1 MGQMR
6 LMTVVML
13 AVLGCMAQTAVAMG
27 MPTADTTMVTVD
39 STSQRYDAFF
49 MEAMVQRQKGNHDA
63 AFDLLKH
70 CLEIRPDASEAH
82 YYLAQ
87 YYSAL
92 RDNDHALT
100 HLKRAAEIDSQTP
113 IYLETLAQAYIAIK
127 DLDSAISVLTTLA
140 EQDKNRDDILETL
153 LNLYMQQEKYEEA
166 VAMLERLEQ
175 VNGRS
180 ERLTLIKS
188 EIYNTMG
195 DRKAALA
202 EIKALADQ
210 YPNDLGYRAEYASML
225 LSNGEQKAGLG
236 VLDDILQEE
245 PDNTRALVCL
255 HDYYEGEGMQQ
266 KADSIIERV
275 MLSRHTTQ
283 EQRFALFRQQI
294 RKSEMAGGDSTA
306 VLQLFHKVLAQPQ
319 SDATIAAL
327 CATYMSLKEMPRD
340 TIDRALEQV
349 LAIAPDDAAARLQ
362 LVRSAWM
369 DEDTDRVI
377 ALCQTARQYNP
388 DEMAF
393 YYYQGMTHYQRGEKD
408 EALNTFQNGIG
419 VINDESD
426 PAIVSDFYA
435 IMGDLLHERGQARQA
450 FEAYDSCLQW
460 KDDNLGC
467 LNNYA
472 YYLSELGQ
480 QLEKA
485 EEMSRKTIKAESK
498 NATYLDTYAWILFQQ
513 KRYAEARIY
522 IDQALQNDS
531 DSSAVII
538 EHGGDIY
545 ALSGDIN
552 RAMELWKAAAAKPD
566 QKDNKILFRKIKL
579 KKYLKE

>member
-1 MGQMR
+1 
-6 LMTVVML
+6 
-13 AVLGCMAQTAVAMG
+13 
-27 MPTADTTMVTVD
+27 
-39 STSQRYDAFF
+39 
-49 MEAMVQRQKGNHDA
+49 
-63 AFDLLKH
+63 
-70 CLEIRPDASEAH
+70 
-82 YYLAQ
+82 
-87 YYSAL
+87 
-92 RDNDHALT
+92 
-100 HLKRAAEIDSQTP
+100 
-113 IYLETLAQAYIAIK
+113 
-127 DLDSAISVLTTLA
+127 
-140 EQDKNRDDILETL
+140 
-153 LNLYMQQEKYEEA
+153 
-166 VAMLERLEQ
+166 
-175 VNGRS
+175 
-180 ERLTLIKS
+180 
-188 EIYNTMG
+188 
-195 DRKAALA
+195 
-202 EIKALADQ
+202 
-210 YPNDLGYRAEYASML
+210 
-225 LSNGEQKAGLG
+225 
-236 VLDDILQEE
+236 
-245 PDNTRALVCL
+245 
-255 HDYYEGEGMQQ
+255 
-266 KADSIIERV
+266 
-275 MLSRHTTQ
+275 
-283 EQRFALFRQQI
+283 
-294 RKSEMAGGDSTA
+294 
-306 VLQLFHKVLAQPQ
+306 
-319 SDATIAAL
+319 
-327 CATYMSLKEMPRD
+327 MSLKEMPRD

-485 EEMSRKTIKAESK
+485 EEMSRRTIKAESK

-522 IDQALQNDS
+522 IDQALQHDS
-531 DSSAVII
+531 LPGAVIH
-538 EHGGDIY
+538 EHAGDIY
-545 ALSGDIN
+545 AQCGDIDG
-552 RAMELWKAAAAKPD
+552 AILQWGKALADDPE
-566 QKDNKILFRKIKL
+566 NKLLLRKIKR
-579 KKYLKE
+579 KKYLKK